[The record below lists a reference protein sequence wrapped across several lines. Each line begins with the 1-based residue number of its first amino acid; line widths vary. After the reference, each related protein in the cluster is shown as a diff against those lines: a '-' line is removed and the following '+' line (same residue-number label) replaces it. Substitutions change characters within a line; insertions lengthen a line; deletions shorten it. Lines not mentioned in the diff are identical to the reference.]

1 MKTVV
6 RFLSL
11 FIFVTSVTLW
21 IATGAHTGWS
31 KNRIAIEKID
41 PITEIV
47 YPVYQEKW
55 ILGVDLLVISIF
67 CSLILLF
74 LPNLI
79 KIIK

>member
-1 MKTVV
+1 MKKSFRYSSIFIVIT
-6 RFLSL
+6 SL
-11 FIFVTSVTLW
+11 VLW

-31 KNRIAIEKID
+31 KSRIAIERID
-41 PITEIV
+41 PVTEIA

-55 ILGVDLLVISIF
+55 VFGVDFLVVSIL
-67 CSLILLF
+67 CSLIVRF